1 LDGGRTDAA
10 DVGRWVEGSEGMIKT
25 ALAAALLAAAAA
37 LASLAQAKARVI
49 QGGLLIDGTA
59 DCSTGG

>member
-1 LDGGRTDAA
+1 
-10 DVGRWVEGSEGMIKT
+10 MIKT

-37 LASLAQAKARVI
+37 LASLAQAKALVI
-49 QGGLLIDGTA
+49 QDGLLIDGTA